1 MATRKDKGNNGLLS
15 EYECAYT
22 FAVMMFRAEFEMIT
36 DIFVLKK
43 LRDEKVEYYSK
54 GLTEIEKSRAIN
66 QGIASAKKM
75 FDSFAN
81 HNGKNFIFTDYEFI
95 SKEHT
100 FNIKTVG
107 HDTSRKGSEDLILE
121 IQKIDDS
128 SVFEIPISLKAS
140 AVTSISM
147 GSKSAVKNL
156 IDCFGEIKGIQ
167 ELKDEIKLFQTIAQE
182 FYNSVTGKRWM
193 EEYGKKKGK
202 PCTKISHISNPYR
215 KEIVGD
221 YFKQVKGYYS
231 KQRLAELYVKLYKV
245 GLNKLKEDWNW
256 ELYNKGMI
264 AATGF
269 DNVITLS
276 AIAKKN
282 SLVVEE
288 VIVSTESPGYS
299 KVYKAFKNNSYF
311 DLEYTGS
318 GSIKVQMVD
327 DDTIINSFTL
337 QMWMD
342 GTIQYKFNSKK

>member
-1 MATRKDKGNNGLLS
+1 MAKRKDKGNNGLLA

-22 FAVMMFRAEFEMIT
+22 FAVMMLEAGFKVTT
-36 DIFVLKK
+36 DIVALKK

-54 GLTEIEKSRAIN
+54 GLTEIEKGRAIN

-75 FDSFAN
+75 FDSFVN
-81 HNGKNFIFTDYEFI
+81 HNGKNFVFTDYEFI
-95 SKEHT
+95 SKEHI
-100 FNIKTVG
+100 FDIKTVG

-121 IQKIDDS
+121 IQNRYDS

-156 IDCFGEIKGIQ
+156 IDCFGEIEGIQ
-167 ELKDEIKLFQTIAQE
+167 ELKDEIKLFQTVAQE
-182 FYNSVTGKRWM
+182 CYNSVTGKKWM
-193 EEYGKKKGK
+193 KEYGKKKEK

-215 KEIVGD
+215 KEMVGNHF
-221 YFKQVKGYYS
+221 YEKKGYYS
-231 KQRLAELYVKLYKV
+231 KQRLAELYVELYKK
-245 GLNKLKEDWNW
+245 GLTILKGDWYW
-256 ELYNKGMI
+256 ELYDKGMI

-282 SLVVEE
+282 SSVVEE
-288 VIVSTESPGYS
+288 VILSTESPGYA
-299 KVYKAFKNNSYF
+299 KVYKAFKNNPYF
-311 DLEYTGS
+311 DLEYTGT